1 MPNNKLK
8 ELAAYKA
15 KVAALE
21 KAIAAEQQKKL
32 ANLHK
37 EVGFES
43 TEALIE
49 ALKGVKKAPRK
60 TAKRRAKRTRIT
72 DAMKREVGKAVQAG
86 KKGAEIARQFS
97 ISIPSIQ
104 NIKNEL
110 GLVKKR
116 KAKTATKKVAKK
128 AAKKAAKKR
137 VAKKAAKKNA
147 KK

>member
-1 MPNNKLK
+1 MPSNKLK

-21 KAIAAEQQKKL
+21 KAIAAEQAKKL

-43 TEALIE
+43 TEALIT
-49 ALKGVKKAPRK
+49 ALKGLKTKKAPRR
-60 TAKRRAKRTRIT
+60 AVKRRAKRTRIT
-72 DAMKREVGKAVQAG
+72 DTIKAEVGKAVKAG
-86 KKGAEIARQFS
+86 MKGAEIARQHG

-116 KAKTATKKVAKK
+116 TPKK
-128 AAKKAAKKR
+128 AAKKAAKKAP
-137 VAKKAAKKNA
+137 AKKAARKKA